1 MQKQRLISWFGC
13 CCLLFSYPI
22 VKSFNQPTLVF
33 GVLPLFYA
41 YVLALWLLLLLG
53 LYWILKQE
61 DETTK

>member
-22 VKSFNQPTLVF
+22 VKSFNQPELVF

-41 YVLALWLLLLLG
+41 YVLCLWLLALLG